1 MSRIL
6 RRPMFRGGRVPSYGT
21 GIASG
26 LADGGR
32 VNYAGGGQIGGGI
45 IYGKPMADGRYGFAD
60 VTTWEDLISG
70 KFNASSGLSG
80 GVIPS
85 SSYLT
90 SDKKGGEVVAD
101 AMAMHET
108 DGVEKIDE
116 VETVEKSE
124 EFQPKSFEDVQA
136 HTKVQMEGTP
146 KTLEEIDELVA
157 NYGTGK
163 ENPWYDFSDVF
174 RLDKTQYS
182 DELKWKQSEAGKEEY
197 RKKLLAEREA
207 LIKKRIEMNLATEAE
222 VAELGN
228 IQQDE
233 TLIDPKDDI
242 IAQLEA
248 RLLSQEEKPEVD
260 AKTAVAENKEL
271 FRDLLGYK
279 EARGEDI
286 SDMLMSAS
294 AKFLKPG
301 ATVRGGLGEFM
312 EAESVRPSRMQK
324 IKDAA
329 GTLAIQDYISGK
341 KSKEAVKLMRAT
353 EEYRPT
359 AKLKAMMPTLD
370 DSPQMALIKFAQIN
384 GTDNVGS
391 ERTIKDAI
399 EFKTKQPVVRNTKIK
414 LEDVEKPSKQKH
426 LKIGYNII
434 EKDTIK
440 YYVKWDGIKPDILTF
455 EQIWAQ
461 E

>member
-6 RRPMFRGGRVPSYGT
+6 RRPMFRGGRVSSYGT

-60 VTTWEDLISG
+60 VTTWEDLVSG
-70 KFNASSGLSG
+70 KFNVGTSG

-124 EFQPKSFEDVQA
+124 EFEPKSFEDVEA
-136 HTKVQMEGTP
+136 HTKVQIQGEP
-146 KTLEEIDELVA
+146 KTLAEIDELVA

-163 ENPWYDFSDVF
+163 EEPWWHFKDVW
-174 RLDKTQYS
+174 RPDITNYVN
-182 DELKWKQSEAGKEEY
+182 ELKWKQSEAGKEEY

-207 LIKKRIEMNLATEAE
+207 LIKQRIEMNLATEAE
-222 VAELGN
+222 ISELGN
-228 IQQDE
+228 IEKDE

-248 RLLSQEEKPEVD
+248 RLLAQEEKPEVD

-271 FRDLLGYK
+271 FADLLGIK
-279 EARGEDI
+279 KARGQDI
-286 SDMLMSAS
+286 GDMALLAS
-294 AKFLKPG
+294 AKLLKPG
-301 ATVRGGLGEFM
+301 ATVRSGLGEFM
-312 EAESVRPSRMQK
+312 EAESQREGRGRK
-324 IKDAA
+324 ILDAA
-329 GTLAIQDYISGK
+329 GTLAVQDYIAGK
-341 KSKEAVKLMRAT
+341 KSKENIKQLMAI
-353 EEYRPT
+353 EDYKPK
-359 AKLKAMMPTLD
+359 AKLKAMMPNLD
-370 DSPQMALIKFAQIN
+370 DTPQIALAKFASLNDAKSSSDSTIKEFIKFKT
-384 GTDNVGS
+384 GENV
-391 ERTIKDAI
+391 
-399 EFKTKQPVVRNTKIK
+399 FRNEKIK
-414 LEDVEKPSKQKH
+414 KIDDVEKKKNK

-434 EKDTIK
+434 EEDGIK
-440 YYVKWDGIKPDILTF
+440 IFVKWDGINYDILTLN
-455 EQIWAQ
+455 EIWAK